1 MNREVWRIYDSMTN
15 IAGNVFLR
23 NFYQRKKI
31 AKHLIFGLS
40 WTKKTVRTRADR
52 RVFRTMHI
60 LSHNCSHAYMLMP
73 PVFFELHCMKSSWRR
88 GYYVPVNSK
97 TKGSCYTL
105 YISQSCLPSFA
116 DFPSK
121 CLIIHYRQQRFLRK
135 TKEKRKF
142 CNFVSTCQV
151 LNQFFWYHRL
161 HRSISRRLFFSFSRN
176 IVNQ

>member
-1 MNREVWRIYDSMTN
+1 MVYRELKKLSEQERI
-15 IAGNVFLR
+15 GVFSE
-23 NFYQRKKI
+23 QC
-31 AKHLIFGLS
+31 
-40 WTKKTVRTRADR
+40 T
-52 RVFRTMHI
+52 I

-105 YISQSCLPSFA
+105 YFSQSCLPSFA

-135 TKEKRKF
+135 TKEKRKC

-151 LNQFFWYHRL
+151 LNFFL
-161 HRSISRRLFFSFSRN
+161 VPQIASINFKRFFSSFSRN